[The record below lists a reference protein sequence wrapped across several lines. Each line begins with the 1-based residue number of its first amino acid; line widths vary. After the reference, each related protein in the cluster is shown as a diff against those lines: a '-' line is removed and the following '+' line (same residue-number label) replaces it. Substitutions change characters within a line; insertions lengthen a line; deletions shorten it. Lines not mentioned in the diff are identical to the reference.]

1 MTLSQAIARADGAMP
16 NNMPHPEKL
25 RHLST
30 LDGRIRR
37 ELIDLCEGG
46 PAEDFIPYE
55 ERPDFDP
62 TESLLAP
69 APYDGLYTH
78 YLAAMIAQA
87 EGESQRYAEERGFF
101 TALYTSYSLDYL
113 RRHRMRRD
121 RFCY

>member
-1 MTLSQAIARADGAMP
+1 MTLSQAIARADSALP

-37 ELIDLCEGG
+37 ELIDICWGG

-62 TESLLAP
+62 NEQLLVP
-69 APYDGLYTH
+69 APYDGLYIH
-78 YLAAMIAQA
+78 YLTAMIAQA
-87 EGESQRYAEERGFF
+87 EGETQRYAEERGFF
-101 TALYTSYSLDYL
+101 TVLYSSYSLDYL
-113 RRHRMRRD
+113 RCHRMRQD
-121 RFCY
+121 RFRY